1 MRHLFRGFLFIS
13 ISFTVLGQVAP
24 ERYDALKQ
32 ALGLTDSQ
40 VSQIKERRLWQLQAW
55 RSPAREIAGQ
65 SRSTRPA
72 GARQL
77 GEADQAVPTL
87 ARPTSY
93 RLYFRGRPDL
103 LRQSVDSLRDQTLDD
118 TQRAKVA
125 EIEEVLS
132 RQKAACQ
139 AIVLGLISREQ
150 WHGGP
155 LCHCQLQ
162 TYASEFSPS
171 GSQVRQLKELQR
183 TAREPIHAQ
192 ISERENHRSE
202 LLNSGIGADS
212 PAVVRLASEIAELRG
227 QFERTVPQR
236 ALVLAVLDD
245 AQKAKL
251 GALEATL
258 ELAREAIDLGLIVD
272 NRGGE
277 ALCP

>member
-1 MRHLFRGFLFIS
+1 
-13 ISFTVLGQVAP
+13 
-24 ERYDALKQ
+24 
-32 ALGLTDSQ
+32 
-40 VSQIKERRLWQLQAW
+40 
-55 RSPAREIAGQ
+55 
-65 SRSTRPA
+65 
-72 GARQL
+72 
-77 GEADQAVPTL
+77 
-87 ARPTSY
+87 
-93 RLYFRGRPDL
+93 
-103 LRQSVDSLRDQTLDD
+103 VDSLRDQTLDD

-125 EIEEVLS
+125 EIEKVLS

-139 AIVLGLISREQ
+139 AIGLGLISREQ
-150 WHGGP
+150 WQGGP

-162 TYASEFSPS
+162 TYASEFGPS
-171 GSQVRQLKELQR
+171 GSQVRQLEELQR

-251 GALEATL
+251 GALEAAL

-277 ALCP
+277 ALCH